1 MLQTLSA
8 ALLPIM
14 LVTSLLNNTNNDV
27 TENSY
32 KNEVVFELE
41 EKAPDEPEYYGDP
54 VPEANENCD
63 IPLKF
68 QPYDAEYLSEI
79 EYEISSDY
87 ESESKVPRLKYCS
100 GERQNAS
107 EERLKP
113 TVKHMKRC
121 SALTRQTA
129 SCFSSIRQLSI
140 IYLTVCL

>member
-41 EKAPDEPEYYGDP
+41 ERLPTSPNTTATLYPKRTKTATYRWSS
-54 VPEANENCD
+54 NLITTNT
-63 IPLKF
+63 F
-68 QPYDAEYLSEI
+68 QKSNTKYLLITNPNRRS
-79 EYEISSDY
+79 
-87 ESESKVPRLKYCS
+87 PRLKYCS